1 MFRVFVAL
9 FGIVLSCIM
18 IEPFSVAASSFAV
31 VGVADVVLRAG
42 KEVYQFLNA
51 IKDAPAEVESLRQ
64 RVHDNALVVQESK
77 RYWEELKQSASSTS
91 SSTTSLS
98 QAFLQFI
105 SVLRGL
111 DRELS
116 TLGSLA
122 KRHKGVTSWG
132 RIKWVFDERKILKSL
147 QKLEV
152 SKSTL
157 IALLVLVGR

>member
-1 MFRVFVAL
+1 
-9 FGIVLSCIM
+9 M

-51 IKDAPAEVESLRQ
+51 IKDAPAEVERLRQ
-64 RVHDNALVVQESK
+64 CIHDNALVVQESK
-77 RYWEELKQSASSTS
+77 RYWEELKQSASSIS

-105 SVLRGL
+105 SPLRSL

-116 TLGSLA
+116 ALGSLV
-122 KRHKGVTSWG
+122 KRYKGVTSWG

-147 QKLEV
+147 QKLEM

-157 IALLVLVGR
+157 TALLVLVGR